1 LQKEQVRSTAKSD
14 SITFRFDN
22 EVIKNLRHEAQQKD
36 ISTNSLVNQIVKE
49 HLNWHSNAAKAGFIA
64 VKRSL
69 IIEVMNHLSE
79 QEIVS
84 IAEHVAKTTH
94 KDSILF
100 IEKEYTIK
108 SALDFLEN
116 WIKVSGYTYRHEE
129 LNDGQHRHMYLIQHE
144 MGIKWSTYLANLYQ
158 FLFDELKK
166 SKDKIEFVKTE
177 NTLASLMVI
186 TQKAVLGAFSSFD
199 YRNRSKQKCALI

>member
-1 LQKEQVRSTAKSD
+1 LQKEAITAKSD

-22 EVIKNLRHEAQQKD
+22 DVIKNLRHEAQQKD

-49 HLNWHSNAAKAGFIA
+49 HLNWHSNAPKAGFIA

-69 IIEVMNHLSE
+69 IIDVMNHLSE

-100 IEKEYTIK
+100 LEKEYTMK
-108 SALDFLEN
+108 SADFLES

-129 LNDGQHRHMYLIQHE
+129 LNDGQHRHMYLIQHD
-144 MGIKWSTYLANLYQ
+144 MGIKWSYL
-158 FLFDELKK
+158 
-166 SKDKIEFVKTE
+166 
-177 NTLASLMVI
+177 
-186 TQKAVLGAFSSFD
+186 FSEYMPIF
-199 YRNRSKQKCALI
+199 I

>member
-1 LQKEQVRSTAKSD
+1 MVVIKEVHKSQAEPSTAKSD

-22 EVIKNLRHEAQQKD
+22 EIIKSLRHEAKQRN
-36 ISTNSLVNQIVKE
+36 ISTNTLVNQIVKE
-49 HLNWHSNAAKAGFIA
+49 HINWHFNAPKAGFIA

-69 IIEVMNHLSE
+69 IVEVMNHLSE
-79 QEIVS
+79 QEIIS

-100 IEKEYTIK
+100 IEKEYTMK

-129 LNDGQHRHMYLIQHE
+129 LDDGQHRHMYLIQHD

-177 NTLASLMVI
+177 NTLAFTLDS
-186 TQKAVLGAFSSFD
+186 D
-199 YRNRSKQKCALI
+199 